1 MQIKLIMTKEIFLNK
16 SPSAKEVKPKRVLKN
31 PNPSY
36 AEAEL
41 ARDIIMEGDDDKFNK
56 LFTNE
61 IAPVNKQK
69 YYEVYKP
76 YKCIIE
82 TKNQELYILGINK
95 VLTYLKGFYIVTEC
109 FFNYIHCVNSFNIE
123 SIKNNDRY
131 NILHNDTIQLYR
143 EMYKE
148 NFAIRK
154 LSKDD
159 LKQQLNI
166 FNNNKGDIK

>member
-41 ARDIIMEGDDDKFNK
+41 ARDIIMEGDDDKFYK

-61 IAPVNKQK
+61 IAPVNKQE

-82 TKNQELYILGINK
+82 TKYQELYRLGINK
-95 VLTYLKGFYIVTEC
+95 VLTYLKDFYIVTEC
-109 FFNYIHCVNSFNIE
+109 FFINGVNGFSIK